1 MYYGRGEYA
10 PARQALE
17 AAVALDSQDMA
28 ALVTLGLVYDA
39 LGEPGPADAVFARA
53 VRAVDDHPEQTSA
66 RLAVADA
73 LAKSPRWRSAEAH
86 YRRLLAGP
94 PPPHALLAAKAH
106 LGLGFLVE
114 RAGDAGAAFASYQE
128 AIRLDPGLM
137 DARFNAANLLL
148 RGGRSAE
155 ATAAYERILKDDPRF
170 FLARFNLG
178 RLYEQAGRS
187 DDARAQYRA
196 FLDLAPPS
204 PAYAAARAHAAA
216 TLGAGAEGPR
226 P

>member
-1 MYYGRGEYA
+1 MT
-10 PARQALE
+10 
-17 AAVALDSQDMA
+17 
-28 ALVTLGLVYDA
+28 ALVTLGLTYDA
-39 LGEPGPADAVFARA
+39 LGESERADAVFARA
-53 VRAVDDHPEQTSA
+53 VRTVEEHPEQTSA

-73 LAKSPRWRSAEAH
+73 LAKGRRWRAAEAH
-86 YRRLLAGP
+86 YRGLLAGP
-94 PPPHALLAAKAH
+94 PPPHPLLAAKAH
-106 LGLGFLVE
+106 LGLGFLAE
-114 RAGDAGAAFASYQE
+114 RAGDAAAALVSYQE

-148 RGGRSAE
+148 RAGRLAE
-155 ATAAYERILKDDPRF
+155 ATAAYERILKDDARF

-178 RLYEQAGRS
+178 RLYEQAGRA

-204 PAYAAARAHAAA
+204 PTYAAARAYAAAR
-216 TLGAGAEGPR
+216 LGNGGEGPR